1 MSKHTEAI
9 REALAKNPTPGP
21 WLIADGDRSFVYALG
36 PDGTNSFW
44 AQVESAGHRRL
55 DDWERAATAGFIAAC
70 NPENIAALLAERD
83 ALLSALCSIGVIG
96 PGYCFCSH
104 DRDPDK
110 TDHQPECA
118 DARAAIRKAT
128 GEQS

>member
-9 REALAKNPTPGP
+9 RAALAKNPTLGA
-21 WLIADGDRSFVYALG
+21 WIAELGEAYVVRSQADGGRVAICTNLRGFHG
-36 PDGTNSFW
+36 MGGRRDGDE
-44 AQVESAGHRRL
+44 V
-55 DDWERAATAGFIAAC
+55 AANAHLIAAC
-70 NPENIAALLAERD
+70 NPVNVAALLAERD
-83 ALLSALCSIGVIG
+83 ELLSALCSIGVIG

-128 GEQS
+128 ED

>member
-44 AQVESAGHRRL
+44 AQVESAGLGRL

-70 NPENIAALLAERD
+70 NPENIAALLADRD
-83 ALLSALCSIGVIG
+83 ALLSACRLAVLALATASEVDSA
-96 PGYCFCSH
+96 FK
-104 DRDPDK
+104 RDC
-110 TDHQPECA
+110 HLLSA
-118 DARAAIRKAT
+118 VIRKAT
-128 GEQS
+128 ED